1 MEGSESQLSHMDKIM
16 ERFME
21 KQERLIEQQERVI
34 GLIEQII
41 PKREDDGA
49 TSSPIDELLSG
60 NARSDST
67 HGLSEDGISDEQ
79 RKRRLRLYRAAL
91 NGDWAEAKSIYHD
104 CKESIGVEIS
114 GKGHTA
120 LHIAVGAKR
129 IGFVKELVKIMNEN
143 DLEKRNNDGST
154 ALHFAAASGKVKL
167 AQEIMENDK
176 AIAMIPDNFGT
187 LPIDMAASLGHKDMV
202 KYLYQATRYSL
213 SEEHRKDL
221 FVNLIETDMYDV
233 ALKLLDEYPDVAI
246 ARAGNY
252 ETALHV
258 IARKDLRFSKLGSQN
273 MEGILSG
280 CFILGAKDKRLMQAL
295 ELVERIWKRVILLSD
310 LEISQLIA
318 EPGKLIFD
326 AAERGNVEFL
336 SILIR
341 EYPDLIWKVDNPKNK
356 YSIFHIAVKYRQ
368 MDVFKLIYEIGSSK
382 EMLLMQKDQ
391 EGNNIL
397 HLAGL
402 SVAHHELDTISG
414 HALQMQQELLWFKEV
429 ENVVP
434 SRFAKAR
441 NRKGLTPR
449 ALFTKEHEGLRKNG
463 EKWMKNIATSCML
476 VATLIATV
484 VFEANLMK
492 PNDTKKDEGSD
503 KEDDGGSNL
512 VFDYG
517 APMIIFYISNV
528 ISLVS
533 SSACI
538 VNFLSILTSP
548 FAEEE
553 FRWSLPRKLRIGLL
567 LLFLSV
573 FAMMVVLSV
582 SFYSLFNAK
591 RLWVFV
597 LATVMAAIPIV
608 MFILQQFRLLSSVLL
623 SSSTFSQGKT
633 SLFRK
638 EGETTDQ
645 QRGMANAC
653 NAHLKIQCP

>member
-1 MEGSESQLSHMDKIM
+1 MSEISSDGANISSSFQKVSSSTKLM
-16 ERFME
+16 
-21 KQERLIEQQERVI
+21 ERLIEQQERVI
-34 GLIEQII
+34 EQQARVIGLIEQIVCKKEGNDDPRTSPLDNTYALSKDQI
-41 PKREDDGA
+41 PEK
-49 TSSPIDELLSG
+49 T
-60 NARSDST
+60 
-67 HGLSEDGISDEQ
+67 
-79 RKRRLRLYRAAL
+79 RRRQLTLYRAAL
-91 NGDWAEAKSIYHD
+91 NGDWAEAKSVYDD

-129 IGFVKELVKIMNEN
+129 IDFVKELVKIMNEN
-143 DLEKRNNDGST
+143 DLKKPNNDGST

-167 AQEIMENDK
+167 AQKIMENDK

-202 KYLYQATRYSL
+202 KCLYQATRYSL

-221 FVNLIETDMYDV
+221 FVSLIETDMYDV
-233 ALKLLDEYPDVAI
+233 ALKLLDEYPDLAI

-258 IARKDLRFSKLGSQN
+258 IARKDLRFSKWGNQN
-273 MEGILSG
+273 MEGILSR
-280 CFILGAKDKRLMQAL
+280 CFSLGAKDKRLMQAL

-382 EMLLMQKDQ
+382 EMLLMQKDH

-402 SVAHHELDTISG
+402 SVAHHELNTISG

-429 ENVVP
+429 EKLVQP
-434 SRFAKAR
+434 RFAEAK
-441 NRKGLTPR
+441 NEEGLTPR

-463 EKWMKNIATSCML
+463 EKWMRAIATSCLL

-503 KEDDGGSNL
+503 EERYRYRVSSK
-512 VFDYG
+512 
-517 APMIIFYISNV
+517 IFYISNA
-528 ISLVS
+528 ISLIS

-567 LLFLSV
+567 LLFLSIS
-573 FAMMVVLSV
+573 AMMAVLSA
-582 SFYSLFNAK
+582 SFYMFFNDAS
-591 RLWVFV
+591 LWVSV
-597 LATVMAAIPIV
+597 VTTAVASIPVI

-623 SSSTFSQGKT
+623 TSSIFSPGKT

>member
-1 MEGSESQLSHMDKIM
+1 
-16 ERFME
+16 
-21 KQERLIEQQERVI
+21 
-34 GLIEQII
+34 
-41 PKREDDGA
+41 
-49 TSSPIDELLSG
+49 
-60 NARSDST
+60 
-67 HGLSEDGISDEQ
+67 
-79 RKRRLRLYRAAL
+79 
-91 NGDWAEAKSIYHD
+91 
-104 CKESIGVEIS
+104 
-114 GKGHTA
+114 
-120 LHIAVGAKR
+120 
-129 IGFVKELVKIMNEN
+129 MNEN
-143 DLEKRNNDGST
+143 DLEKRSNDGST

-246 ARAGNY
+246 ARARNY

-258 IARKDLRFSKLGSQN
+258 IARKDLRFSKLGNQN
-273 MEGILSG
+273 VRGILSR

-295 ELVERIWKRVILLSD
+295 ELVERIWKRVILPSD

-336 SILIR
+336 SVLIR

-402 SVAHHELDTISG
+402 SVAHHELNTISG

-429 ENVVP
+429 EKVVQP
-434 SRFAKAR
+434 RFAEAK
-441 NRKGLTPR
+441 NEKGLTPR

-463 EKWMKNIATSCML
+463 EKWMRAIATSCML

-492 PNDTKKDEGSD
+492 PNDNKEDGGSD
-503 KEDDGGSNL
+503 KDQYHKVSWK
-512 VFDYG
+512 
-517 APMIIFYISNV
+517 IFYISNA
-528 ISLVS
+528 ISLIS
-533 SSACI
+533 SSASI

-567 LLFLSV
+567 LLFLSIS
-573 FAMMVVLSV
+573 AMMAVLSA

-591 RLWVFV
+591 RLWVFI
-597 LATVMAAIPIV
+597 LATVIATMPVV
-608 MFILQQFRLLSSVLL
+608 MFILQQFRLLSSVLSP
-623 SSSTFSQGKT
+623 SSIIAQGKT

-653 NAHLKIQCP
+653 SAHLKIQCP